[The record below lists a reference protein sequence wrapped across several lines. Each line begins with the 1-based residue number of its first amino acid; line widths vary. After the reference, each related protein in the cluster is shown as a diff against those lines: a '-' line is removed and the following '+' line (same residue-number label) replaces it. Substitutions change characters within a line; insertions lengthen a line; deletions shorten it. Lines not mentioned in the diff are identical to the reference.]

1 LPNIKLILV
10 IDQYAHD
17 YHLYDFSYTT
27 VIEAATP
34 WKEFWPEQ
42 LPLPN
47 PSPRNNRWLKCN
59 PWFKAELL
67 PVLRKQIEAILRK
80 Y

>member
-1 LPNIKLILV
+1 LPNIQLTLV
-10 IDQYAHD
+10 IGQYAHD
-17 YHLYDFSYTT
+17 YHLRDASFTSVT
-27 VIEAATP
+27 EAVTA
-34 WKEFWPEQ
+34 WKEFWPER
-42 LPLPN
+42 LPLPH
-47 PSPRNNRWLKCN
+47 PSPRNNRWLKYN